1 MKEKLG
7 NILLFVLFFTGL
19 LGGGFSVYRFLD
31 FIHCPEIISD
41 VVGLAYVCAYGLIFG
56 KTSLGGKT
64 AEERAYD
71 EGFADGQ
78 VEQEERNLLSVAGA
92 SQSQYKRGYDEGF
105 AAGTKDAQARVD
117 QVYVELLRMQKNPYT
132 GIPITTQAQYYQYL
146 EQKKAAAAARQTQS
160 TLTEED
166 HTAE

>member
-7 NILLFVLFFTGL
+7 NILLVVLFFIG
-19 LGGGFSVYRFLD
+19 LGGGALSIYRFFDL
-31 FIHCPEIISD
+31 IHCPEIISN
-41 VVGLAYVCAYGLIFG
+41 VIGLAYIGSYGLIFG
-56 KTSLGGKT
+56 KTSIGKT
-64 AEERAYD
+64 AVDRAYD

-160 TLTEED
+160 TLTEEE
-166 HTAE
+166 HAAE